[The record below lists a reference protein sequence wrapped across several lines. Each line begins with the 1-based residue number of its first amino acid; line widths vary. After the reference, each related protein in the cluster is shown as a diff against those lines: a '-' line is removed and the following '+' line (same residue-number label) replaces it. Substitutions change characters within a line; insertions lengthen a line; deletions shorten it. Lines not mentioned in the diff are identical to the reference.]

1 LEVFE
6 NGSAFIQKISSVG
19 ASLLAKASGQSI
31 FAVADTPL
39 SRAGSLPQVS
49 CWVIEF
55 LNTALDFPVCPPQV
69 DPRLISSPSLKGLKM
84 ENSRATARPAVWLML
99 VIVLVALNLRP
110 SMAAVGPLLSAI
122 RDDIPLSFSLASLL
136 TMLPVMAM
144 GLAMFYGIAITRRLG
159 EHRTV
164 LLSLLII
171 GLATLS
177 RLFIDSA
184 AELIVS
190 AVLAGI
196 GIALIQALMPALIK
210 SRFPNHM
217 AVCMG
222 LYVTS
227 IMGGA
232 ALAASFAPMV
242 MGVTGN
248 WRSGLAIW
256 AVLAS
261 LALVFWWSQRRSL
274 SATAATT
281 TRKDSFYNNSR
292 AWLLA
297 IFFGLG
303 TASYTCVLAWLA
315 PYYVEKGWSE
325 QSAGLLLGFLTAM
338 EVISG
343 LVVPAIANRS
353 RDRRSVLT
361 VLLGLIIAG
370 FCGLILSPQHLSFFW
385 PCLLGLGIGG
395 LFPMSLIVS
404 LDHLDNPQRAGGLTA
419 FVQGIGYMIAG
430 LSPLMAGIVRDQLGS
445 FEWAWW
451 SLTAVMVIMLLMVRR
466 FDPRHYARHFG

>member
-1 LEVFE
+1 
-6 NGSAFIQKISSVG
+6 
-19 ASLLAKASGQSI
+19 
-31 FAVADTPL
+31 
-39 SRAGSLPQVS
+39 
-49 CWVIEF
+49 
-55 LNTALDFPVCPPQV
+55 
-69 DPRLISSPSLKGLKM
+69 M
-84 ENSRATARPAVWLML
+84 ENVRATARPAAWLML
-99 VIVLVALNLRP
+99 GIVLVALNLRP

-122 RDDIPLSFSLASLL
+122 RGDMALSFSLAALL
-136 TMLPVMAM
+136 TLLPVMAM
-144 GLAMFYGIAITRRLG
+144 GLAMFFGMAVSQRLG
-159 EHRTV
+159 EQRTV

-171 GLATLS
+171 GGATLS
-177 RLFIDSA
+177 RLFLDSA
-184 AELIVS
+184 GGLIAS

-210 SRFPNHM
+210 SRFPDNV
-217 AVCMG
+217 ALCMG

-232 ALAASFAPMV
+232 ALAASFAPWVMV
-242 MGVTGN
+242 QTGN
-248 WRSGLAIW
+248 WRAGLAVW
-256 AVLAS
+256 AF
-261 LALVFWWSQRRSL
+261 LALLAIPVWWASRDTSPDTIR
-274 SATAATT
+274 TVV
-281 TRKDSFYNNSR
+281 RKESFFTNSR

-325 QSAGLLLGFLTAM
+325 QNAGLMLGFLTAM

-353 RDRRSVLT
+353 RDRRL
-361 VLLGLIIAG
+361 LLGTLLGFIIAG
-370 FCGLILSPQHLSFFW
+370 FLGLILSPQHLSLLW

-404 LDHLDNPQRAGGLTA
+404 LDHLDEPQRAGGLTA
-419 FVQGIGYMIAG
+419 FVQGIGYLIAG
-430 LSPLMAGIVRDQLGS
+430 LSPLMAGMVRDRLGS

-451 SLTAVMVIMLLMVRR
+451 SLTAVMALMLLMVLR
-466 FDPRHYARHFG
+466 FNPRHYARHMG

>member
-1 LEVFE
+1 M
-6 NGSAFIQKISSVG
+6 
-19 ASLLAKASGQSI
+19 
-31 FAVADTPL
+31 
-39 SRAGSLPQVS
+39 
-49 CWVIEF
+49 
-55 LNTALDFPVCPPQV
+55 
-69 DPRLISSPSLKGLKM
+69 M
-84 ENSRATARPAVWLML
+84 ENVRATARPAVWLML
-99 VIVLVALNLRP
+99 AIILVALNLRP

-122 RDDIPLSFSLASLL
+122 RGDIPLSFTVASLL

-144 GLAMFYGIAITRRLG
+144 GLAMFFGLGISQRLG
-159 EHRTV
+159 ERRTV
-164 LLSLLII
+164 LLSLLVIA
-171 GLATLS
+171 LATLS
-177 RLFIDSA
+177 RLFIDTA
-184 AELIVS
+184 VQLIFS

-210 SRFPNHM
+210 SRFADNV
-217 AVCMG
+217 ALCMG

-232 ALAASFAPMV
+232 AIAASFAPLVMV
-242 MGVTGN
+242 QTGS

-256 AVLAS
+256 AI
-261 LALVFWWSQRRSL
+261 LALLAFLFWWSQRGQLTS
-274 SATAATT
+274 TAPAAA
-281 TRKDSFYNNSR
+281 RKDSFFTHSR

-325 QSAGLLLGFLTAM
+325 QNAGLLLGFLTAM

-353 RDRRSVLT
+353 RDRRVILMA
-361 VLLGLIIAG
+361 LLMLIIAG
-370 FCGLILSPQHLSFFW
+370 FCGLILSPQQFSLLW

-419 FVQGIGYMIAG
+419 FVQGIGYLIAG
-430 LSPLMAGIVRDQLGS
+430 LSPLLAGLIRDRLGS

-451 SLTAVMVIMLLMVRR
+451 SLTAVMGVMLLMVWR
-466 FDPRHYARHFG
+466 FDPRHYARHFPRSS

>member
-1 LEVFE
+1 
-6 NGSAFIQKISSVG
+6 
-19 ASLLAKASGQSI
+19 
-31 FAVADTPL
+31 
-39 SRAGSLPQVS
+39 
-49 CWVIEF
+49 
-55 LNTALDFPVCPPQV
+55 
-69 DPRLISSPSLKGLKM
+69 M
-84 ENSRATARPAVWLML
+84 ENVRITARPAAWLML
-99 VIVLVALNLRP
+99 GIVLVGLNLRP

-122 RDDIPLSFSLASLL
+122 RGDIALSFSVASLL

-144 GLAMFYGIAITRRLG
+144 GLAMFFAMGISQRLG
-159 EHRTV
+159 EQRTV
-164 LLSLLII
+164 LMSLAII
-171 GLATLS
+171 GLATVA
-177 RLFIDSA
+177 RLFVDSA

-190 AVLAGI
+190 AVLAGF
-196 GIALIQALMPALIK
+196 GIALIQALMPAFIK
-210 SRFPNHM
+210 SRFPDNV
-217 AVCMG
+217 ALCMG

-232 ALAASFAPMV
+232 AIAASFAPLV
-242 MGVTGN
+242 MSRTGS
-248 WRSGLAIW
+248 WRVGLAIW
-256 AVLAS
+256 AG
-261 LALVFWWSQRRSL
+261 LALLALLFWWAQRANTPRG
-274 SATAATT
+274 SAPAV
-281 TRKDSFYNNSR
+281 RKQSFFTHSR

-325 QSAGLLLGFLTAM
+325 QNAGLLLGFLTAM

-353 RDRRSVLT
+353 RDRRVVLMA
-361 VLLGLIIAG
+361 LLGLIIGG
-370 FCGLILSPQHLSFFW
+370 FCGLILSPQSLSLLW

-419 FVQGIGYMIAG
+419 FVQGIGYLIAG
-430 LSPLMAGIVRDQLGS
+430 LSPLMAGMIRDQLGS

-451 SLTAVMVIMLLMVRR
+451 SLTAVMVVMLLMVWR
-466 FDPRHYARHFG
+466 FDPRHYARQFQ

>member
-1 LEVFE
+1 
-6 NGSAFIQKISSVG
+6 
-19 ASLLAKASGQSI
+19 
-31 FAVADTPL
+31 
-39 SRAGSLPQVS
+39 
-49 CWVIEF
+49 
-55 LNTALDFPVCPPQV
+55 
-69 DPRLISSPSLKGLKM
+69 M
-84 ENSRATARPAVWLML
+84 ENVRATARPALWLM
-99 VIVLVALNLRP
+99 VSIILVALNLRP

-122 RDDIPLSFSLASLL
+122 RGDIPLSFSLASLL

-144 GLAMFYGIAITRRLG
+144 GLAMFFGIGISQRLG
-159 EHRTV
+159 EQRTV
-164 LLSLLII
+164 VLSLLII
-171 GLATLS
+171 GLATAS
-177 RLFIDSA
+177 RLFLDSA

-190 AVLAGI
+190 AIAAGV

-210 SRFPNHM
+210 SRFSDNV

-232 ALAASFAPMV
+232 AIAASFAPLV
-242 MGVTGN
+242 MTQTGS
-248 WRSGLAIW
+248 WRTGLAIW
-256 AVLAS
+256 AALAVLA
-261 LALVFWWSQRRSL
+261 LLFWTAQRK
-274 SATAATT
+274 TT
-281 TRKDSFYNNSR
+281 LTLPAQARRGESFFANSR

-325 QSAGLLLGFLTAM
+325 QNAGLLLGFLTAM
-338 EVISG
+338 EVLSG
-343 LVVPAIANRS
+343 LLTPAIANRS
-353 RDRRSVLT
+353 RDRRLVLV
-361 VLLGLIIAG
+361 VLLGLIMAG
-370 FCGLILSPQHLSFFW
+370 FCGLILSPQHLSLLW

-419 FVQGIGYMIAG
+419 FVQGIGYLIAG
-430 LSPLMAGIVRDQLGS
+430 LSPLIAGLIRDQLGS

-451 SLTAVMVIMLLMVRR
+451 SLTGVMALMIVMVLR
-466 FDPRHYARHFG
+466 FDPRHYAKHIH

>member
-1 LEVFE
+1 
-6 NGSAFIQKISSVG
+6 
-19 ASLLAKASGQSI
+19 
-31 FAVADTPL
+31 
-39 SRAGSLPQVS
+39 
-49 CWVIEF
+49 
-55 LNTALDFPVCPPQV
+55 
-69 DPRLISSPSLKGLKM
+69 M
-84 ENSRATARPAVWLML
+84 ENVRATSRPALWLML
-99 VIVLVALNLRP
+99 AIILVALNLRP

-122 RDDIPLSFSLASLL
+122 RGDIALSFSLASLL

-144 GLAMFYGIAITRRLG
+144 GMAMFFGIGISQRLG
-159 EHRTV
+159 EQRTV

-171 GLATLS
+171 GLATLA
-177 RLFIDSA
+177 RLFVDSA
-184 AELIVS
+184 VELIIS

-210 SRFPNHM
+210 ARFPDNV
-217 AVCMG
+217 ALCMG

-232 ALAASFAPMV
+232 AIAASFAPLVMV
-242 MGVTGN
+242 QTGS
-248 WRSGLAIW
+248 WRLGLAIW
-256 AVLAS
+256 AA
-261 LALVFWWSQRRSL
+261 LALLALLFWWSQRTHL
-274 SATAATT
+274 PNVISAAA
-281 TRKDSFYNNSR
+281 RKESFFANSR

-325 QSAGLLLGFLTAM
+325 QNAGLLLGFLTAM

-343 LVVPAIANRS
+343 LIVPAIANRS
-353 RDRRSVLT
+353 RDRRVVLMA
-361 VLLGLIIAG
+361 LLGLIIAG
-370 FCGLILSPQHLSFFW
+370 FCGLILSPQHLSLLW

-419 FVQGIGYMIAG
+419 FVQGIGYLIAG
-430 LSPLMAGIVRDQLGS
+430 LSPLLAGMVRDQLGS

-451 SLTAVMVIMLLMVRR
+451 SLTAVMVVMLLMVLR
-466 FDPRHYARHFG
+466 FDPRHYTRHIQ

>member
-1 LEVFE
+1 M
-6 NGSAFIQKISSVG
+6 
-19 ASLLAKASGQSI
+19 
-31 FAVADTPL
+31 
-39 SRAGSLPQVS
+39 
-49 CWVIEF
+49 
-55 LNTALDFPVCPPQV
+55 
-69 DPRLISSPSLKGLKM
+69 M
-84 ENSRATARPAVWLML
+84 ENVRATARPAVWLML
-99 VIVLVALNLRP
+99 AIMLVALNLRP

-122 RDDIPLSFSLASLL
+122 RADIPLSFSVASLL

-144 GLAMFYGIAITRRLG
+144 GLAMFFGIGISQRLG
-159 EHRTV
+159 EQRTV

-171 GLATLS
+171 ALATLS
-177 RLFIDSA
+177 RLFIESA
-184 AELIVS
+184 PQLIVS
-190 AVLAGI
+190 AVLAGL

-210 SRFPNHM
+210 SRFADNV
-217 AVCMG
+217 ALCMG

-232 ALAASFAPMV
+232 AIAASFAPLVMV
-242 MGVTGN
+242 QTGS
-248 WRSGLAIW
+248 WRSGLSIW
-256 AVLAS
+256 AI
-261 LALVFWWSQRRSL
+261 LALLALGFWWSQRRQL
-274 SATAATT
+274 SSKVTPITG
-281 TRKDSFYNNSR
+281 KDSFFTHSR

-325 QSAGLLLGFLTAM
+325 QNAGLLLGFLTAM

-353 RDRRSVLT
+353 RDRRVILM
-361 VLLGLIIAG
+361 VLLMLIIGG
-370 FCGLILSPQHLSFFW
+370 FCGLILSPQRFSLLW

-419 FVQGIGYMIAG
+419 FVQGIGYLIAG
-430 LSPLMAGIVRDQLGS
+430 LSPLMAGMIRDRLGS

-451 SLTAVMVIMLLMVRR
+451 SLTAVMAVMLLKVLR
-466 FDPRHYARHFG
+466 FDPQHYSRHFPASS

>member
-1 LEVFE
+1 
-6 NGSAFIQKISSVG
+6 
-19 ASLLAKASGQSI
+19 
-31 FAVADTPL
+31 
-39 SRAGSLPQVS
+39 
-49 CWVIEF
+49 
-55 LNTALDFPVCPPQV
+55 
-69 DPRLISSPSLKGLKM
+69 M
-84 ENSRATARPAVWLML
+84 ENVRATARPAAWLML
-99 VIVLVALNLRP
+99 GIVLVALNLRP

-122 RDDIPLSFSLASLL
+122 RGDMALSFSLAALL
-136 TMLPVMAM
+136 TLLPVMAM
-144 GLAMFYGIAITRRLG
+144 GLAMFFGMAVSQRLG
-159 EHRTV
+159 EQRTV

-171 GLATLS
+171 GGATLS
-177 RLFIDSA
+177 RLFLDSA
-184 AELIVS
+184 GGLIAS

-210 SRFPNHM
+210 SRFPDNV
-217 AVCMG
+217 ALCMG

-232 ALAASFAPMV
+232 ALAASFAPWVMV
-242 MGVTGN
+242 QTGN
-248 WRSGLAIW
+248 WRAGLAVW
-256 AVLAS
+256 AF
-261 LALVFWWSQRRSL
+261 LALLAIPVWWASRDTSPDTIR
-274 SATAATT
+274 TVV
-281 TRKDSFYNNSR
+281 RKESFFTNSR

-325 QSAGLLLGFLTAM
+325 QNAGLMLGFLTAM

-353 RDRRSVLT
+353 RDRRLVLGT
-361 VLLGLIIAG
+361 LLGLIIAG
-370 FCGLILSPQHLSFFW
+370 FLGLILSPQHLSLLW

-404 LDHLDNPQRAGGLTA
+404 LDHLDEPQRAGGLTA
-419 FVQGIGYMIAG
+419 FVQGIGYLIAG
-430 LSPLMAGIVRDQLGS
+430 LSPLMAGMVRDRLGS

-451 SLTAVMVIMLLMVRR
+451 SLTAVMALMLLMVLR
-466 FDPRHYARHFG
+466 FNPRHYARHMG

>member
-1 LEVFE
+1 
-6 NGSAFIQKISSVG
+6 
-19 ASLLAKASGQSI
+19 
-31 FAVADTPL
+31 
-39 SRAGSLPQVS
+39 
-49 CWVIEF
+49 
-55 LNTALDFPVCPPQV
+55 
-69 DPRLISSPSLKGLKM
+69 M
-84 ENSRATARPAVWLML
+84 ENIRITARPATWLML
-99 VIVLVALNLRP
+99 GIVLVGLNLRP

-122 RDDIPLSFSLASLL
+122 RGDITLSFSVASLL

-144 GLAMFYGIAITRRLG
+144 GLAMFFAMSISQRLG
-159 EHRTV
+159 EQRTV
-164 LLSLLII
+164 LMSLAII
-171 GLATLS
+171 GLATVA
-177 RLFIDSA
+177 RLFVDSA

-190 AVLAGI
+190 AVLAGF
-196 GIALIQALMPALIK
+196 GIALIQALMPAFIK
-210 SRFPNHM
+210 SRFPDNV
-217 AVCMG
+217 ALCMG

-232 ALAASFAPMV
+232 AIAASFAPLV
-242 MGVTGN
+242 MSRTGS
-248 WRSGLAIW
+248 WRVGLAIW
-256 AVLAS
+256 AG
-261 LALVFWWSQRRSL
+261 LALLALLFWWAQRVNTPRG
-274 SATAATT
+274 SAPAV
-281 TRKDSFYNNSR
+281 RKQSFFKHSR

-325 QSAGLLLGFLTAM
+325 QNAGLLLGFLTAM

-353 RDRRSVLT
+353 RDRRVVLMA
-361 VLLGLIIAG
+361 LLGLIIGG
-370 FCGLILSPQHLSFFW
+370 FCGLILSPQYLSLLW

-419 FVQGIGYMIAG
+419 FVQGIGYLIAG
-430 LSPLMAGIVRDQLGS
+430 LSPLMAGMIRDQLGS

-451 SLTAVMVIMLLMVRR
+451 SLTAVMVVMLLMVWR
-466 FDPRHYARHFG
+466 FDPRHYARQFQ